1 MATEASQPPPLTDAH
16 SNGTLEAKAPQT
28 TTAIPENTSVDGSTT
43 PMLTP
48 ILHPSP
54 TSHPAPSKPL
64 TADQRTKYLSLLT
77 TTKAWA
83 LLPTTSKSP
92 LPTAPLSDPE
102 RLWLTRECLLRYL
115 RATKWALP
123 AAITRLQTTLIW
135 RREYGL
141 ADFTPEYISPENET
155 GKQVQLGYDIH
166 GRPCLYLNPSRQ
178 NTPRSEKQIQ
188 HLVFML
194 EASITLMPPGVE
206 TMAILCNMKQG
217 AGKQPSVGQG
227 RQFLSILQTHYPERL
242 GRALV
247 MNVPWV
253 VWGFFKLIN
262 PFIDPLTK
270 EKMRF
275 DEDLRVLV
283 PPMQLMKEYG
293 GDVAFEYRHDPYW
306 GAFCGLVEERRK
318 AMMERWVEGGKVI
331 GESEFYL
338 RGGDEQ
344 SVGKTGED
352 EAKEGA

>member
-1 MATEASQPPPLTDAH
+1 
-16 SNGTLEAKAPQT
+16 
-28 TTAIPENTSVDGSTT
+28 
-43 PMLTP
+43 
-48 ILHPSP
+48 
-54 TSHPAPSKPL
+54 
-64 TADQRTKYLSLLT
+64 
-77 TTKAWA
+77 
-83 LLPTTSKSP
+83 
-92 LPTAPLSDPE
+92 
-102 RLWLTRECLLRYL
+102 
-115 RATKWALP
+115 
-123 AAITRLQTTLIW
+123 
-135 RREYGL
+135 
-141 ADFTPEYISPENET
+141 
-155 GKQVQLGYDIH
+155 
-166 GRPCLYLNPSRQ
+166 
-178 NTPRSEKQIQ
+178 
-188 HLVFML
+188 
-194 EASITLMPPGVE
+194 MPPGVE

-217 AGKQPSVGQG
+217 AGNQPSVGQG

-318 AMMERWVEGGKVI
+318 VMMERWVEGGKVI
-331 GESEFYL
+331 GESEVYL

>member
-1 MATEASQPPPLTDAH
+1 
-16 SNGTLEAKAPQT
+16 
-28 TTAIPENTSVDGSTT
+28 
-43 PMLTP
+43 
-48 ILHPSP
+48 
-54 TSHPAPSKPL
+54 
-64 TADQRTKYLSLLT
+64 
-77 TTKAWA
+77 
-83 LLPTTSKSP
+83 
-92 LPTAPLSDPE
+92 
-102 RLWLTRECLLRYL
+102 
-115 RATKWALP
+115 
-123 AAITRLQTTLIW
+123 
-135 RREYGL
+135 
-141 ADFTPEYISPENET
+141 
-155 GKQVQLGYDIH
+155 
-166 GRPCLYLNPSRQ
+166 
-178 NTPRSEKQIQ
+178 
-188 HLVFML
+188 ML
-194 EASITLMPPGVE
+194 EATIALMPPGVE

-331 GESEFYL
+331 GESEVYL

-344 SVGKTGED
+344 SVGKTGKD